1 MKQSFYGGVHPN
13 DRKELARHKEVAPLS
28 AAPKQVVIAMAMHV
42 GAPCK
47 PIVAVGDQVKVGQKI
62 GEIAGLGAPIHAS
75 VSGVVKAVE
84 PRPYVGG
91 GKVMSVVIEN
101 DFQDTWGSV
110 LTPHPDYSKLSCEEI
125 VEIVKEAGITGM
137 GGAGFP
143 THVKI
148 SSGVGKVDTLIL
160 NGAECEP
167 YITADHRLMLE
178 QGERVIGGV
187 RILMQAFG
195 LKNAVI
201 GVEANK
207 EDAIEHLKALVGGK
221 NDVQVESLRTPHP
234 DYSKLSCEEIV
245 EIVKE
250 AGITGMGGAGFPTH
264 VKISSGVGKVDTLIL
279 NGAECEP
286 YITADH
292 RLMLEQGERVIGGV
306 RILMQA
312 FGLKNAVIGVEA
324 NKEDAIEH
332 LKALVGGKNDVQ
344 VESLRTRYPQGAE
357 KQLIQRV
364 TGREVPPGGLPAHVG
379 CAVFNVGTAAAVYD
393 AVVEGKPL
401 THRIL
406 TVTGDAI
413 KEPKNL
419 LVPLGTS
426 FQQIIDEGKGFKE
439 EPDRVLTGGPMMGI
453 AQYNLDVTCIKG
465 TNAVLCLT
473 KKEAAPVVEEE
484 VCLRCGR
491 CVNVCPMHLTPVYMH
506 LYAEKGMWKEAEA
519 LNVMDCIE
527 CGSCNYICPARLHL
541 VQSFRVTK
549 GELRAL
555 AAKEKA
561 AKEAAK
567 A

>member
-221 NDVQVESLRTPHP
+221 NDVQVESLRT
-234 DYSKLSCEEIV
+234 
-245 EIVKE
+245 
-250 AGITGMGGAGFPTH
+250 
-264 VKISSGVGKVDTLIL
+264 
-279 NGAECEP
+279 
-286 YITADH
+286 
-292 RLMLEQGERVIGGV
+292 
-306 RILMQA
+306 
-312 FGLKNAVIGVEA
+312 
-324 NKEDAIEH
+324 
-332 LKALVGGKNDVQ
+332 
-344 VESLRTRYPQGAE
+344 RYPQGAE

-401 THRIL
+401 THRHRRRHQ
-406 TVTGDAI
+406 GAQ
-413 KEPKNL
+413 KPAGAPGHL
-419 LVPLGTS
+419 LPADHRRGQGL
-426 FQQIIDEGKGFKE
+426 Q
-439 EPDRVLTGGPMMGI
+439 GGARPRAHRRPHDGH
-453 AQYNLDVTCIKG
+453 C
-465 TNAVLCLT
+465 
-473 KKEAAPVVEEE
+473 PV
-484 VCLRCGR
+484 
-491 CVNVCPMHLTPVYMH
+491 
-506 LYAEKGMWKEAEA
+506 
-519 LNVMDCIE
+519 
-527 CGSCNYICPARLHL
+527 
-541 VQSFRVTK
+541 
-549 GELRAL
+549 
-555 AAKEKA
+555 
-561 AKEAAK
+561 
-567 A
+567 

>member
-207 EDAIEHLKALVGGK
+207 EDAIEHLKALVGAVG
-221 NDVQVESLRTPHP
+221 DVHIE
-234 DYSKLSCEEIV
+234 
-245 EIVKE
+245 
-250 AGITGMGGAGFPTH
+250 
-264 VKISSGVGKVDTLIL
+264 
-279 NGAECEP
+279 
-286 YITADH
+286 
-292 RLMLEQGERVIGGV
+292 
-306 RILMQA
+306 
-312 FGLKNAVIGVEA
+312 GLK
-324 NKEDAIEH
+324 
-332 LKALVGGKNDVQ
+332 
-344 VESLRTRYPQGAE
+344 TRYPQGAE
-357 KQLIQRV
+357 KQLIQMI
-364 TGREVPPGGLPAHVG
+364 TGRQVPPGKLPADVQ
-379 CAVFNVGTAAAVYD
+379 CCVCNVATAAAVYD
-393 AVVEGKPL
+393 AVMEGKPL
-401 THRIL
+401 TARGVTL
-406 TVTGDAI
+406 TGGAI
-413 KEPKNL
+413 AKPMNVL
-419 LVPLGTS
+419 APIGTPVS
-426 FQQIIDEGKGFKE
+426 HLIKMAGGFKTD
-439 EPDRVLTGGPMMGI
+439 PDRVLFGGPMMGNPI
-453 AQYNLDVTCIKG
+453 FNLDVPMMKSSNCILSMTTAEAAEQDPAQTCI
-465 TNAVLCLT
+465 
-473 KKEAAPVVEEE
+473 
-484 VCLRCGR
+484 RCGK
-491 CVNVCPMHLTPVYMH
+491 CVEACPMHLTPLFMRMNINKRKWDEV
-506 LYAEKGMWKEAEA
+506 EA
-519 LNVMDCIE
+519 LRVMDCIE
-527 CGSCNYICPARLHL
+527 CGSCNYICPARLPL
-541 VQSFRVTK
+541 VQSFRTAK
-549 GELRAL
+549 FEIRDL
-555 AAKEKA
+555 AAKAKA
-561 AKEAAK
+561 AKEAKEAAK